1 MGYLALI
8 ITCLTWECE
17 WQGCMLKVKS
27 KTVWLH
33 LQNQQTSVEVNQT
46 LVTHPLLSAQIV
58 DKALKCLSKHKH
70 ISLGLKATPF
80 CAVYVSIKQPH
91 LSLLWFTRECQDSKQ
106 RRIPPGTLHLL
117 GLGCQQP
124 PKNLWQQHFSDF
136 TGRVTCAKGKTTM
149 SYRHYSQ
156 AQQSETFFTGTASP
170 RNWTSIKNSCVSVL
184 QIDFCH
190 RNLQP
195 TLLLITW
202 LKNPITYS

>member
-1 MGYLALI
+1 
-8 ITCLTWECE
+8 
-17 WQGCMLKVKS
+17 MLKVKS

-70 ISLGLKATPF
+70 ISLWLKATPF
-80 CAVYVSIKQPH
+80 YAVYVSIKQPH

-124 PKNLWQQHFSDF
+124 HKNLWQQHFSDF
-136 TGRVTCAKGKTTM
+136 TGRVTCAKGKTTT
-149 SYRHYSQ
+149 SYTDTTARPNRAKHFSLALLLQETEPPLRTPVFLCCKLTFVTETYSQ
-156 AQQSETFFTGTASP
+156 HS
-170 RNWTSIKNSCVSVL
+170 
-184 QIDFCH
+184 
-190 RNLQP
+190 
-195 TLLLITW
+195 
-202 LKNPITYS
+202 Y

>member
-1 MGYLALI
+1 MGCLALI

-136 TGRVTCAKGKTTM
+136 TGRVKGKPPRATDTTARPNKVKHF
-149 SYRHYSQ
+149 SLALLLKETEPPLRTPVFLCCKSTFVTETYSQ
-156 AQQSETFFTGTASP
+156 HS
-170 RNWTSIKNSCVSVL
+170 
-184 QIDFCH
+184 
-190 RNLQP
+190 
-195 TLLLITW
+195 
-202 LKNPITYS
+202 